1 MSRESLAG
9 SIISLNQCGLEPVLE
24 DAVFESVETH
34 HQSSKSPEL
43 TFEFKRSS
51 PVKKENQNIPSDH
64 QKTKADVTQLNVAP
78 TDLTKSDQSKSQVQT
93 TMIAS
98 KISDNADGGEN
109 RTLKQS
115 AEAPVRPFRRK
126 VSKNP

>member
-9 SIISLNQCGLEPVLE
+9 SIISLNQSGLEPVWE
-24 DAVFESVETH
+24 DAVFEGAETH
-34 HQSSKSPEL
+34 RQSSKSPEL

-51 PVKKENQNIPSDH
+51 PVKKENQNIPSDD
-64 QKTKADVTQLNVAP
+64 QKTRADVTQLNVDP
-78 TDLTKSDQSKSQVQT
+78 TNLTKSDQSKSQVQT
-93 TMIAS
+93 KMIAS